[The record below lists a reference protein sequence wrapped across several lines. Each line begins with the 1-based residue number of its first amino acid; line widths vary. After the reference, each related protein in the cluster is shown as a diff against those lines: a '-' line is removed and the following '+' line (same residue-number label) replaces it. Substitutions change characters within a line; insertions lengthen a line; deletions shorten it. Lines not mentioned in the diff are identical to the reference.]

1 MADSLVTTGAPTTT
15 FDGRPAFSPASE
27 ILRDIARG
35 GFAGIIV
42 GFLVAGIGGRLVM
55 RMATILHEGTVGIFT
70 EKGFVIGEI
79 DLRESTAFL
88 FFSGVGIG
96 LVVGT
101 IWVIVS
107 PWLPGRGLGRAS
119 VTAIAAI
126 ALGTPALVQRTNSDF
141 EVFGHDPMV
150 VVLLIGLVGLVGFS
164 IAVVDGALDARLP
177 HPLGWIRPSTTVYL
191 IVTLIGLILV
201 LPLVVAFLLDR
212 PEFRAP
218 IRAGWALAAVGAC
231 TLSWWVLR
239 VMGRSAPPK
248 ALRMAGRVSL
258 LIAVV
263 LGVATSLPH
272 VLSAAGMPL

>member
-15 FDGRPAFSPASE
+15 FDGRPAFSPANE

-55 RMATILHEGTVGIFT
+55 RLATILHEGTVGIFT

-96 LVVGT
+96 LVAGT

-177 HPLGWIRPSTTVYL
+177 HPLGWIMPSTTVYL

-218 IRAGWALAAVGAC
+218 IRAGWALAALGAC
-231 TLSWWVLR
+231 TLSWWVVR
-239 VMGRSAPPK
+239 VMGRSTPPK

>member
-1 MADSLVTTGAPTTT
+1 MAESLVTTGAPTAT
-15 FDGRPAFSPASE
+15 FDGRPAISPAGE
-27 ILRDIARG
+27 VLRDIARG

-55 RMATILHEGTVGIFT
+55 RLATILHEGTVGIFT

-96 LVVGT
+96 LLAGT

-119 VTAIAAI
+119 ITAIAAM

-150 VVLLIGLVGLVGFS
+150 VGLLVGLVGLVGFS
-164 IAVVDGALDARLP
+164 IALVDGALDARLP
-177 HPLGWIRPSTTVYL
+177 HPLGWIKPSTTVYL
-191 IVTLIGLILV
+191 VVTLIGLILI
-201 LPLVVAFLLDR
+201 LPIAIAFLLDS
-212 PEFRAP
+212 PEYRAP
-218 IRAGWALAAVGAC
+218 IRAGWALAVVGAC
-231 TLSWWVLR
+231 TLTWWVLR

-248 ALRMAGRVSL
+248 ALQLAGRVSL

-263 LGVATSLPH
+263 LGFVTSLPH
-272 VLSAAGMPL
+272 VLTAAGML

>member
-1 MADSLVTTGAPTTT
+1 MAESLVTTGAPTAT
-15 FDGRPAFSPASE
+15 FDGRPTISPAGE
-27 ILRDIARG
+27 VLRDIARG

-55 RMATILHEGTVGIFT
+55 RLATILHEGTVGIFT

-79 DLRESTAFL
+79 DLKESTAFL

-96 LVVGT
+96 LLAGT

-119 VTAIAAI
+119 ITAIAAM

-141 EVFGHDPMV
+141 EVFGHDPIV
-150 VVLLIGLVGLVGFS
+150 VGLLVGLVGLVGFS
-164 IAVVDGALDARLP
+164 IALVDGALDARLP
-177 HPLGWIRPSTTVYL
+177 HPLGWIKPSTTVYL
-191 IVTLIGLILV
+191 VVTLIGLILI
-201 LPLVVAFLLDR
+201 LPIAVTFLLDR
-212 PEFRAP
+212 PEYRAP
-218 IRAGWALAAVGAC
+218 VRAGWALAVVGAC
-231 TLSWWVLR
+231 TLTWWVLR

-248 ALRMAGRVSL
+248 ALQLAGRVSL

-263 LGVATSLPH
+263 LGFVTSLPH
-272 VLSAAGMPL
+272 VLTAAGML